1 MSVQRIL
8 ITLVSVALLV
18 SACGI
23 PVDNEPVVISNDEL
37 PTALQPGT
45 STTTTLPD
53 QLTEE
58 VTIFLVDPG
67 DGEPTLRPVTRQVPV
82 VESGAELEFLV
93 LEQLLIGP
101 TSEEQ
106 LDLNL
111 ISVVV
116 PASEE
121 PIMVLSLDR
130 AIEGQLTVVLSEPP
144 DTEGENR
151 SVAFAQMVFTLTEME
166 AVSYTHLTLPTIP
179 LV

>member
-58 VTIFLVDPG
+58 VTIFL
-67 DGEPTLRPVTRQVPV
+67 
-82 VESGAELEFLV
+82 S
-93 LEQLLIGP
+93 LIH
-101 TSEEQ
+101 
-106 LDLNL
+106 
-111 ISVVV
+111 I
-116 PASEE
+116 
-121 PIMVLSLDR
+121 
-130 AIEGQLTVVLSEPP
+130 
-144 DTEGENR
+144 
-151 SVAFAQMVFTLTEME
+151 
-166 AVSYTHLTLPTIP
+166 
-179 LV
+179 